1 MSDLNKHQC
10 KEQIRS
16 GRVGKASV
24 DFQRIRDESIPIPI
38 GEGYKKVLLLGT
50 TGAGKTTLLRQLIGT
65 GKAEG
70 FPTTSTA
77 KTTIADTEIIC
88 SKGAY
93 EAAVTFMS
101 YPEVR
106 GHVEECLGRALF
118 AAWEKEPQD
127 TIQEKLLEHGDQRI
141 RFNYILGEDSEFLSG
156 VVHDIKSIAD
166 ETGKS
171 LVEQLEQEIRTDK
184 DKDAFEGLLADEFDP
199 KQNEQVREIVDR
211 IMGEI
216 HKRFN
221 LLEGENMRKGEK
233 DWPECWR
240 FASPDRVAFLGK
252 IRPFFSNNSE
262 KWGELLTPLVNGMRV
277 RGEFSPKWGSIP
289 GGLVIVDGEG
299 LGHVSPNVSSVTIS
313 TKIARQMD
321 NADAIILVDNATQP
335 MLAAPAAVLMD
346 AFLGGNADKLFVC
359 FTRMDHVEG
368 DNLPNFKHKKRHVRK
383 SAENAINSIG
393 QTIAR
398 KIDAD
403 TGNFARR
410 VLNGRI
416 RQFCYVG
423 RMQETLDNREDADK
437 TSIEELSGLV
447 QTIFDVPDMPAE
459 RLSQVVA
466 YNEAAL
472 CAAISE
478 SVEKFRDAWHTCLYG
493 EHWTRVK
500 ALTRRLAEDWDDEYD
515 TLKPLAELGKGIQD
529 AVHKSLIGNGES
541 DDKKD
546 QQVAIFLRSV
556 RGKVAELV
564 KDCVWVANN
573 PHTKWEEAYA
583 QKGRGSASVRRDII
597 LGILSADNDE
607 PSPGPASKA
616 FVAAV
621 AQIVKGVAESGN
633 GES

>member
-1 MSDLNKHQC
+1 MSDPNKHQG
-10 KEQIRS
+10 KEQMRP
-16 GRVGKASV
+16 GRAGKASA
-24 DFQRIRDESIPIPI
+24 DFQRIRDESIPIPT

-88 SKGAY
+88 SKSAY

-101 YPEVR
+101 SAEVR
-106 GHVEECLGRALF
+106 GHVEECLARALF
-118 AAWEKEPQD
+118 AAWEKEPAE
-127 TIQEKLLEHGDQRI
+127 TVQEKLLEHRDQRL

-156 VVHDIKSIAD
+156 VVSDIKRIAD
-166 ETGKS
+166 EKGK
-171 LVEQLEQEIRTDK
+171 LLAGQLEIRTPK
-184 DKDAFEGLLADEFDP
+184 DRDAFESLLADEFDP
-199 KQNEQVREIVDR
+199 KQNGQVRGIVDS

-221 LLEGENMRKGEK
+221 LLDGENLRKSTK

-240 FASPDRVAFLGK
+240 FASPDRAAFLGK

-277 RGEFSPKWGSIP
+277 RGDFSPKWGSIP
-289 GGLVIVDGEG
+289 GGLVIIDGEG

-313 TKIARQMD
+313 TKIARQM
-321 NADAIILVDNATQP
+321 NGADAIVLVDNAKQP

-346 AFLGGNADKLFVC
+346 AFLGGNANKLFVC
-359 FTRMDHVEG
+359 FTHMDHVEG
-368 DNLPNFKHKKRHVRK
+368 DNLPNFRHKKRHVQN
-383 SAENAINSIG
+383 SAANAINSIG
-393 QTIAR
+393 QAIAR
-398 KIDAD
+398 DIDAD
-403 TGNFARR
+403 TGNSARR

-423 RMQETLDNREDADK
+423 GMQEALNDGEDAGK
-437 TSIEELSGLV
+437 TSIEELSRLV
-447 QTIFDVPDMPAE
+447 RTIFDVPGMPSE
-459 RLSQVVA
+459 QLLQVVA
-466 YNEAAL
+466 YDESAL
-472 CAAISE
+472 RAAISE
-478 SVEKFRDAWHTCLYG
+478 SVKKFREAWHACLYG

-515 TLKPLAELGKGIQD
+515 TLKPLAEMGKGIQD
-529 AVHKSLIGNGES
+529 AVHKSLARDGAP

-546 QQVAIFLRSV
+546 QQVAVFLRTV

-564 KDCVWVANN
+564 EDCVWVANN
-573 PHTKWEEAYA
+573 PHQKWEDAYA

-597 LGILSADNDE
+597 LGILGADNDK
-607 PSPGPASKA
+607 PSPGPASEA
-616 FVAAV
+616 FVDAV
-621 AQIVKGVAESGN
+621 VQIVKEAAESGN